1 VTVGNENIN
10 LNGGKLATSV
20 GTSSLAGN
28 VALGADSEINVTGT
42 QLTIA
47 GQISGVAYDY
57 VKTGAGRLVLSGN
70 NTYTGRTLINVGMLR
85 VTSTGNLGANAN
97 NLVISAGATLDLQTA
112 LTVGSL
118 NMETGANIRNSAGV
132 SSLTLNGVSLI
143 AGNITTS
150 GNQTYNNELRLVG
163 DTLIQSTGGSVLFN
177 RAITAPGNTKN
188 GTDLTVLANG
198 SVTINGNIGENNV
211 NNSVFR
217 NLSANNNIN
226 NLTLTASRIL
236 INANI
241 LTMVEQTYNGAVIIG
256 DNGTNGTTRTLL
268 SLDPKIHFNGTV
280 DDAMANIHT
289 LIARAVSVELGPTDV
304 ADMPRI
310 IFGGKVGG
318 TRPLYALQAITG
330 VQSGVGGAMPGDINI
345 ASTIASPF
353 TMIGQII
360 ISDSV
365 TTLQDQT
372 YVANAVDIGG
382 VSAKLILTTDKG
394 IINIY
399 AGKNPNLPVPLGIK
413 AVNGTKIALKG
424 KFSRETANSFKASGV
439 KFAQDNLG
447 GYVDAAL
454 ANVQSKAMDKVF
466 LEREARVV
474 VGAALKM
481 KDGKIS
487 SFDESTGD
495 SKSNAGQSL
504 TTNCMKD
511 ISEECQK

>member
-1 VTVGNENIN
+1 
-10 LNGGKLATSV
+10 
-20 GTSSLAGN
+20 
-28 VALGADSEINVTGT
+28 VTGT

-70 NTYTGRTLINVGMLR
+70 NTYTGRTLINAGMLQ

-97 NLVISAGATLDLQTA
+97 NLVIAAGATLDLKTA

-118 NMETGANIRNSAGV
+118 NMVTGANITNSAGV
-132 SSLTLNGVSLI
+132 SSLTLDGASAI

-150 GNQTYNNELRLVG
+150 GNQTYNNDL
-163 DTLIQSTGGSVLFN
+163 TLLGGAVIQSTGGSVLFN
-177 RAITAPGNTKN
+177 RTITAPGNNKN

-198 SVTINGNIGENNV
+198 DVTINGNIGENTV

-217 NLSANNNIN
+217 TLTSNSNIN
-226 NLTLTASRIL
+226 NLTVTASRIL
-236 INANI
+236 INADI

-304 ADMPRI
+304 ADVPRI

-318 TRPLYALQAITG
+318 TSPLYALQAITG
-330 VQSGVGGAMPGDINI
+330 VQSVAGMPGDIDI

-360 ISDSV
+360 VSDSV
-365 TTLQDQT
+365 TTFQDQT
-372 YVANAVDIGG
+372 YVANAIDIGG
-382 VSAKLILTTDKG
+382 TGSAKLILTTDKG
-394 IINIY
+394 VINIY
-399 AGKNPNLPVPLGIK
+399 AGQNFEHPFLPGVK